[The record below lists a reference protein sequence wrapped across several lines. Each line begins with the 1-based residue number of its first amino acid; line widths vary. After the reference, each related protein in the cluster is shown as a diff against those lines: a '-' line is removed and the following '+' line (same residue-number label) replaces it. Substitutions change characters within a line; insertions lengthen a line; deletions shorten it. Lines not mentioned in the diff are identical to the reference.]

1 MNTTTTKQSP
11 EPRTSDPDLGY
22 SVCVCSPLARVWV
35 LRCRHRQ
42 VLEVRSVDASGVGL
56 TAGSAANLIAVDAQ
70 RLMDTAGSL
79 HELWGLPLQVKA
91 FAASADTTTR
101 RVLKRTDY
109 RALCMRF
116 VYFVFEEHGSEYPM
130 KARLLRQVSRLLRG
144 GEIDLNGQK

>member
-1 MNTTTTKQSP
+1 MDTRTTKQSP
-11 EPRTSDPDLGY
+11 EPRKSDPDLGILLY
-22 SVCVCSPLARVWV
+22 ACSRARTRVWV

-91 FAASADTTTR
+91 FSASAATTTR
-101 RVLKRTDY
+101 RVLKHYSLFCFCCYYYTA
-109 RALCMRF
+109 RA
-116 VYFVFEEHGSEYPM
+116 
-130 KARLLRQVSRLLRG
+130 KA
-144 GEIDLNGQK
+144 